1 MQADALTSEPPGKPQ
16 LIDGS
21 NSKESAHNVG
31 DSGLILGLG
40 RPPWR
45 REWPPTP
52 AFFPGE
58 FLGQRSLAGYSRWGH
73 SESDPTEQLTL
84 PLSLQ
89 YIDDFS

>member
-1 MQADALTSEPPGKPQ
+1 MFKLEVRFEGHQ

-21 NSKESAHNVG
+21 DGKESAHSVQ
-31 DSGLILGLG
+31 DSCSILGLG

-52 AFFPGE
+52 VFFPGE
-58 FLGQRSLAGYSRWGH
+58 FLGQRSLAGYSPWGH
-73 SESDPTEQLTL
+73 RESDPTEQLTL

-89 YIDDFS
+89 